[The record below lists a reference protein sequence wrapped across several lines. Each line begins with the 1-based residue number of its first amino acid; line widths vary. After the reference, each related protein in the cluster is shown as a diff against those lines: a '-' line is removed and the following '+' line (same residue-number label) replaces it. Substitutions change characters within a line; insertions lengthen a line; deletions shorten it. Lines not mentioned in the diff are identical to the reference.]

1 MNKNEIGLNAGKVW
15 QLLNDY
21 TRWSYGSLKRTSG
34 LKDKEL
40 GAALGWL
47 AREDKI
53 EIHQEE
59 DVYEKLHKTF
69 ANKTL
74 YKKFIDFRTSFFRAK
89 FILSGEILSGMYGKS
104 GVLLYLFGR
113 IYFK

>member
-1 MNKNEIGLNAGKVW
+1 MDKNEIGLNAGKIW

-21 TRWSYGSLKRTSG
+21 TRWSYDSLKRNSG

-47 AREDKI
+47 AREEI

-59 DVYEKLHKTF
+59 DELYVSLGVNVY
-69 ANKTL
+69 
-74 YKKFIDFRTSFFRAK
+74 I
-89 FILSGEILSGMYGKS
+89 G
-104 GVLLYLFGR
+104 
-113 IYFK
+113 